1 MVLPFES
8 DVWGAFEAPGAAEVP
23 PRERGRGATIL
34 ASTARGSDVYRD
46 LRLAMMRNATLV

>member
-8 DVWGAFEAPGAAEVP
+8 DVWGAFPAPEAAEVP